1 MSAFLLYRSAH
12 GGDREVTA
20 SVVNHIGLRVHDVD
34 RSRRFYEELFG
45 FEYQREI
52 TPPDEL
58 RETKGA

>member
-1 MSAFLLYRSAH
+1 LYRSAH

-45 FEYQREI
+45 SEYQPEI

-58 RETKGA
+58 LETKGA